1 MTVLTKNQEQDLA
14 KYIIDMDNSFYR
26 MSINGVQ
33 KVAFQFCERNNIPH
47 PFSKVKQMAGRDFVA
62 GFLKRQ
68 STNSL
73 RKPEAVSLNRGFG
86 LDKTSMKRE
95 TLGSISYATSGKG
108 GVVTTVVTCYN
119 AAGY

>member
-14 KYIIDMDNSFYR
+14 KYIIDIDNSFYR

-33 KVAFQFCERNNIPH
+33 KVAFQFRERNNIPH

-73 RKPEAVSLNRGFG
+73 RKHEAVSLNRGFG
-86 LDKTSMKRE
+86 LNKTSVKRYFDNLQGILDKHQLE
-95 TLGSISYATSGKG
+95 PYQIYNVDVHTSL
-108 GVVTTVVTCYN
+108 
-119 AAGY
+119 